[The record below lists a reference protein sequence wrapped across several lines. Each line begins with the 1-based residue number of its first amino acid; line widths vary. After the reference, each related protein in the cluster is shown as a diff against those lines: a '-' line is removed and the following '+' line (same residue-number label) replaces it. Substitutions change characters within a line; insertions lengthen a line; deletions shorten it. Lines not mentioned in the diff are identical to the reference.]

1 MYAKGGYT
9 VIGCRSSVFGC
20 ADTGHIAGPAT
31 DNRRPTTVNP
41 PSLENQPVWDTHDW
55 RTLPA
60 LDSDLTADVCVIG
73 LGGSGLTAVSE
84 LLAMGRSVVGI
95 DAADV
100 AAGAAGRN
108 GGFLLGGTADFH
120 HDAVAAI
127 GRRRAL
133 RIHQLTLEEIR
144 RIAEQAPGSVRFP
157 GSLRIAE
164 SDEELADCARQRD
177 AMRTGGIPVE
187 DYAGPFGRGLF
198 FPGDAAFNPLARCR
212 ALALRNLEGGARLF
226 SRTRAHS
233 FSGREVVTEHGRI
246 RCERVIVAVDGRL
259 ESVVPELAGTV
270 RTARLQMLAT
280 EPTREITVP
289 CPVYARYGF
298 DYYQQ
303 LPDGRI
309 ALGGGRD
316 KAMDEEWTSSAEPS
330 PFIQHYL
337 DGVLRDKLSVTAPVA
352 HRWAANV
359 SYTQG
364 GLPVL
369 AEVRPDVWVIG
380 GYSGTGN
387 AVGALCGRAAARLAS
402 GDSTEFARLLLN
414 PGTAEGD

>member
-1 MYAKGGYT
+1 M
-9 VIGCRSSVFGC
+9 
-20 ADTGHIAGPAT
+20 T
-31 DNRRPTTVNP
+31 DNPQ
-41 PSLENQPVWDTHDW
+41 SLDNVPVWDDLKW
-55 RTLPA
+55 RPLAP
-60 LDSDLTADVCVIG
+60 LRSDLTTEVCVIG
-73 LGGSGLTAVSE
+73 LGGSGLTAISE
-84 LLAMGRSVVGI
+84 LLSLGRRVIGI

-120 HDAVAAI
+120 HDAVTAVGHA
-127 GRRRAL
+127 RAL

-144 RIAEQAPGSVRFP
+144 RIAEQAPGTVRFP

-164 SDEELADCARQRD
+164 SDEEFADCGRQRD
-177 AMRTGGIPVE
+177 AMRADGIPVE
-187 DYAGPFGRGLF
+187 DYSGRFGRGLF

-212 ALALRNLEGGARLF
+212 ALALGNITGGAQLF
-226 SRTRAHS
+226 AQTRALS
-233 FSGREVVTEHGRI
+233 FGATEVVTESARI

-259 ESVVPELAGTV
+259 ESLVPELAGTV

-280 EPTREITVP
+280 APTREIDVP

-303 LPDGRI
+303 LPDGSV

-316 KAMDEEWTSSAEPS
+316 KAVDDEWTTDNQPSA
-330 PFIQHYL
+330 FIQNYL
-337 DGVLRDKLSVTAPVA
+337 ETVLREKLRVQAPVT
-352 HRWAANV
+352 HHWAANV
-359 SYTQG
+359 SYTFN

-369 AEVRPDVWVIG
+369 AEVRPGVWVIG

-387 AVGALCGRAAARLAS
+387 AIGALCGRAAAQLAS
-402 GDSTEFARLLLN
+402 GGSTEFARLLLN
-414 PGTAEGD
+414 SGTPETL